1 MVELILSTIDGSI
14 PQTTLISGLLAED
27 DGSVTVDPLTLSGIE
42 IIPGVVPIFSTSGV
56 PIFSTSGVPLH
67 AAKIIKKKESDLD
80 GYTFIGETNIIIDW
94 SASGRPDLDC
104 LAYWSDNSG
113 YSVGW
118 RPIGNGNGSL
128 GDKNYRMYWFSDN
141 TASGPEHITLITT
154 PGLRCPAEQPP
165 YQYKI
170 HLNFYAPGTGPATA
184 KVTVNFG
191 DVSISKVITPS
202 TNEQHP
208 ATDSDP
214 YVTITFASDGTP
226 TDIS

>member
-1 MVELILSTIDGSI
+1 
-14 PQTTLISGLLAED
+14 
-27 DGSVTVDPLTLSGIE
+27 LSGIE
-42 IIPGVVPIFSTSGV
+42 IIPGVVPIFSASGV
-56 PIFSTSGVPLH
+56 PIFSTLGIPLH
-67 AAKIIKKKESDLD
+67 AAKIIKKTESDLD

-104 LAYWSDNSG
+104 LAYWSDNSS

-128 GDKNYRMYWFSDN
+128 GDENYRMYWFSDN

-191 DVSISKVITPS
+191 DVSLYKIISPS
-202 TNEQHP
+202 TNEQQP